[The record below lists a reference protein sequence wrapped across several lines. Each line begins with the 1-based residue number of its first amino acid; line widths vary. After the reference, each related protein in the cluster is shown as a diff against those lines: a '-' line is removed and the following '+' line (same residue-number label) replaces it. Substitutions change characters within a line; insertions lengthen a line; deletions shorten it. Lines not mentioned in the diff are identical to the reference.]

1 MSTLL
6 GSIII
11 SVSNDNRIQRC
22 LDSLVNQ
29 SIDRQNYEI
38 IVVENGSHELEDI
51 CKKYNALYVFSPKAN
66 MPAARNAG
74 LKLAQSNNI
83 LFTDADCVAE
93 NTWIEKMICHLENSS
108 EKIAGVGGKIK
119 RYKPSTD
126 VELYGGNLVDGQDN
140 LNYLPILNLPY
151 IATANSAFKKNILIE
166 VQGFD
171 DELRSGNDVD
181 ICYKIGLCGY
191 ELDICNSAII
201 YHENR
206 KTAVAHYKRFYRY
219 AFYQVL
225 LFKKYKHI
233 HKKDFSF
240 NIYPYEC
247 FKKAIL
253 MLPSILKHSLKND
266 LSLFWISYFLIIEG
280 MGVLIGDI
288 SGSFKFRVIYL

>member
-11 SVSNDNRIQRC
+11 AVHNDNRIQRG

-38 IVVENGSHELEDI
+38 IVVENGSNELEDI
-51 CKKYNALYVFSPKAN
+51 CKKYQVIYLSFPEAN

-74 LKLAQSNNI
+74 LNLAQTNNI

-93 NTWIEKMICHLENSS
+93 TTWVEKMIYHLENSDG
-108 EKIAGVGGKIK
+108 KIAGVGGKIK
-119 RYKPSTD
+119 RYNPSTIA
-126 VELYGGNLVDGQDN
+126 ELYGNNLVDGQDN

-151 IATANSAFKKNILIE
+151 VATANAAFKKNILIE
-166 VQGFD
+166 IAGFD

-181 ICYKIGLCGY
+181 LCYKIGLLGY
-191 ELDICNSAII
+191 KLDICNGAVI

-206 KTAVAHYKRFYRY
+206 KTAIAHYRRFYRY

-225 LFKKYKHI
+225 LFKKYKPI
-233 HKKDFSF
+233 HKKKFVF
-240 NIYPYEC
+240 NIYPFEC
-247 FKKAIL
+247 FKKALFMFPDIV
-253 MLPSILKHSLKND
+253 KHIIRKD
-266 LSLFWISYFLIIEG
+266 LSLFWINYFLIIEG
-280 MGVLIGDI
+280 LGVLIGDI
-288 SGSFKFRVIYL
+288 EGSIKFRVLYL